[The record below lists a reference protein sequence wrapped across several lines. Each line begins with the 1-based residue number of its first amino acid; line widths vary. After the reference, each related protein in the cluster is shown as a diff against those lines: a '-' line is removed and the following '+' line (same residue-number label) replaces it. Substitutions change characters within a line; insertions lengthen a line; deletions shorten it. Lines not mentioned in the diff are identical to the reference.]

1 MVKKSLA
8 PKECVYLLYGKEEFL
23 KKEFIQKLRREIFP
37 SGQSS
42 TMGYE
47 QFEAPERSVDALID
61 FLRNA
66 SFFASQKLA
75 VFYGL
80 DGLEAEDR
88 QKLMNLIE
96 NFPVS
101 STLVLVSRESGI
113 KKEAFLR
120 TLGAKTR
127 PIACHLPFDKDL
139 PPWVESRMRKLGKT
153 IEKEATHLLI
163 ERIGKDAALLD
174 SAIEQLAVY
183 VNHEPRILVKHA
195 ETLLGRSVQADAFRL
210 IDYLLEKKLKSA
222 LENLE
227 SLIKEGARIYEI
239 IGALSG
245 QIDRLSR
252 AQALMDEGFS
262 SDTISAEL
270 KLHPYFAGRI
280 LEQAQKSP
288 KRFFQRVLR
297 DLWECDEAVK
307 TGKLQDQLAL
317 QRFFLKVCL
326 LTNV

>member
-1 MVKKSLA
+1 MVKKSQD

-23 KKEFIQKLRREIFP
+23 KREFIQKLRREIFP
-37 SGQSS
+37 SSQSS
-42 TMGYE
+42 TMGFE
-47 QFEAPERSVDALID
+47 QYEAPEHSVDAPID

-80 DGLEAEDR
+80 DELEAEDR
-88 QKLMNLIE
+88 QKLTDLIE

-101 STLVLVSRESGI
+101 STLVLVSRESSI
-113 KKEAFLR
+113 KKVAFLKA
-120 TLGAKTR
+120 LGAKTC
-127 PIACHLPFDKDL
+127 PVACHLPFDKDL
-139 PPWVESRMRKLGKT
+139 PSWVESRMKKLGKT
-153 IEKEATHLLI
+153 IEKEAANLLI

-183 VNHEPRILVKHA
+183 VNQEPRILVRHA

-210 IDYLLEKKLKSA
+210 VDCLLEKKLKSA

-227 SLIKEGARIYEI
+227 SLIREGARIYEI
-239 IGALSG
+239 VGALSG

-252 AQALMDEGFS
+252 ARTLMDEGFPSDAIS
-262 SDTISAEL
+262 SEL

-280 LEQAQKSP
+280 LEQAQKSS
-288 KRFFQRVLR
+288 KRFFQSVLR

-307 TGKLQDQLAL
+307 TGKLHDQLAL
-317 QRFFLKVCL
+317 QRFFLKVCCS
-326 LTNV
+326 